1 MSRQLEPYEWGR
13 AFAMLLELRGVKRG
27 KGGDRRSTSKVAVD
41 TIAGVAGPVSVVAR
55 RHDRTSAGVGTWI
68 KAVLYGP
75 KRKAES
81 RRLVLNLSAVDLP
94 APGSCQYPVK
104 QSVAEMAEPVDAPG

>member
-1 MSRQLEPYEWGR
+1 MGPI
-13 AFAMLLELRGVKRG
+13 
-27 KGGDRRSTSKVAVD
+27 RRIHPKKQKA
-41 TIAGVAGPVSVVAR
+41 IAGERVRSEPQ
-55 RHDRTSAGVGTWI
+55 SAGVGTWI
-68 KAVLYGP
+68 KAVLDGP

-104 QSVAEMAEPVDAPG
+104 QSVAEMSEPVDAPG